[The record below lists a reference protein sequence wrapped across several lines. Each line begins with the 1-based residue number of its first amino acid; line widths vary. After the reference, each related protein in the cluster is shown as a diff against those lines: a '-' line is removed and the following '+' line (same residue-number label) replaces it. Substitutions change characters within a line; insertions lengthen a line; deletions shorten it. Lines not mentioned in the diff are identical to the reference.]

1 MKLFI
6 TGTSEYLRSNV
17 TYIFRAKF
25 GVYDVCCKIGFRNVT
40 EPLVKMLQ
48 LTFVWKL
55 DYFESETF
63 TFGVSSS
70 LEKIYA

>member
-1 MKLFI
+1 M
-6 TGTSEYLRSNV
+6 
-17 TYIFRAKF
+17 
-25 GVYDVCCKIGFRNVT
+25 VYDVCYKIGFRNVT

-63 TFGVSSS
+63 IFGVSSS